1 MPYQTKTAKNV
12 SIPVGLTLGWLA
24 GVLVTLATAVVVTS
38 LIAGERTGEGVANT
52 AAVAAMLL
60 ASFVGAMVTGGK
72 IGNRRLVMCLASG
85 GLYFV
90 TLLCCNALFFDGSY
104 QGLLAAALTILGSS
118 LVAGLMGIRQKRQ
131 KKPHAKVKLRR

>member
-24 GVLVTLATAVVVTS
+24 GVLVTLGTAVVVTS